1 MIITIRA
8 GMFIV
13 RDSDNST
20 VLTDFTPRKMISFQ
34 TLEKK
39 KKQQNSVV
47 EIHNKDLILF
57 WVL

>member
-1 MIITIRA
+1 
-8 GMFIV
+8 MFIV

-39 KKQQNSVV
+39 KNQQNSVV
-47 EIHNKDLILF
+47 EIHNKDLMLF

>member
-1 MIITIRA
+1 
-8 GMFIV
+8 MFIV

-39 KKQQNSVV
+39 KKPTEQCCRDPQQRFNA
-47 EIHNKDLILF
+47 ILGT
-57 WVL
+57 LN